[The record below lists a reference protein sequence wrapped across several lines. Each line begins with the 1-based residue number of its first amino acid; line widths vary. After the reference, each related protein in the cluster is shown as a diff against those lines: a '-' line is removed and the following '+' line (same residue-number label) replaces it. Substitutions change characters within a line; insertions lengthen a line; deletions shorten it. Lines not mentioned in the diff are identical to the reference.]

1 LRHGFLAE
9 RATYFLQGEQF
20 RGTFV
25 LDQVDVGET
34 SLHMKES

>member
-9 RATYFLQGEQF
+9 WTTYFLQGEQF

-25 LDQVDVGET
+25 LD
-34 SLHMKES
+34 